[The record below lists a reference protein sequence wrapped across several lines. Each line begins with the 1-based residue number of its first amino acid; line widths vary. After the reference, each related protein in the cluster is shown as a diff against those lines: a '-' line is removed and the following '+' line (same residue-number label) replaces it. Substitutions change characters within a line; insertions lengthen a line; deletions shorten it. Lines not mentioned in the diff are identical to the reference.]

1 MVIKLP
7 KCDTWRDRR
16 METYSCKFA
25 ATVKLSLKTCETLN
39 CDIYYKIGGLFLSSR
54 VSNTLPFLLQCF
66 VEHG

>member
-39 CDIYYKIGGLFLSSR
+39 CDIYYKIGGLFCLHGCQI
-54 VSNTLPFLLQCF
+54 LCLFCF
-66 VEHG
+66 NVL